1 MKNRAGRDTEELYM
15 TIQGKKTGQI
25 QISEIEELL
34 NKNDIYA
41 KCTAVQAISR
51 IGGRDAYGKLIDI
64 IRHETETDVINSAI
78 IAMAQ
83 TNIAPDTKDSR
94 MLFPLVNIYNNTDE
108 YQTKV
113 NILNALS
120 AIQDPRTMDFL
131 EQILVT
137 ENKNIQDII
146 ESCMHAQNI
155 FREFKYTFT
164 KADEPDLTQLE
175 EMRKRAEK
183 GEKKRIQINHCSD
196 IPALLIYVPSLRH
209 TADILGPLTYI
220 IDENKK
226 MFIGANTE
234 EHVETAKGTNVIAAG
249 EISFTQHTD
258 GKWEL
263 VELNNRS
270 NGYFPARTSFPI
282 VAKVLEKA
290 EIKHAGQFSYLH
302 PRDGFFS
309 DEFLSMFPFHPE
321 YEEKHFKKRNN

>member
-1 MKNRAGRDTEELYM
+1 MAGRDTEELYRM
-15 TIQGKKTGQI
+15 IQGKKTGQI
-25 QISEIEELL
+25 QISEIEALL
-34 NKNDIYA
+34 SKNDTYA
-41 KCTAVQAISR
+41 KCTAVQAVAR
-51 IGGRDAYGKLIDI
+51 IGGRDAYGKLIAI
-64 IRHETETDVINSAI
+64 IRNETENDVINSAI

-94 MLFPLVNIYNNTDE
+94 MLFPLVNLYNNASE

-120 AIQDPRTMDFL
+120 AIKDPRTMDFL
-131 EQILVT
+131 EQILLT
-137 ENKNIQDII
+137 EKKNIQDVI

-155 FREFKYTFT
+155 FKEFKYTFT
-164 KADEPDLTQLE
+164 KADEPDMAQVEKIKTN
-175 EMRKRAEK
+175 AENA
-183 GEKKRIQINHCSD
+183 EKKRIQINHYSN
-196 IPALLIYVPSLRH
+196 IPALPIYIPSLRH

-234 EHVETAKGTNVIAAG
+234 EHVETAKSANVIAAG

-258 GKWEL
+258 GTWEL
-263 VELNNRS
+263 IELNNRS

-290 EIKHAGQFSYLH
+290 EIKHSGQFSYLH

-309 DEFLSMFPFHPE
+309 DEFLSMFPFHPQ
-321 YEEKHFKKRNN
+321 YEEKHFGKRKKD